1 MFLLNIKIFYKMS
14 KRKETSSDASRLL
27 AKLNA
32 SYIDIHRTYEQLFW
46 TSYMGD
52 HSVDAEFQKA
62 QVAREK
68 FRTNEKLAQ
77 LVKIALESATDEASV
92 KLKQWQWFFSKFQTP
107 AHVKKIFT
115 KIVALEK
122 DIHKKQS
129 DRSEGYIH
137 PKTKKFIV
145 ASRSQIQDIMSTDAD
160 ESMRKA
166 CFDALEKLAVT
177 TTSEF
182 IALVKLRN
190 QYAHELGFEDFYAYK
205 VKTEEDMTKRELF
218 KIFDTI
224 YEKTKYAFSELEK
237 MEKKQPGLRLP
248 WNKGYMLSGDFTKE
262 SDAYFPFE
270 KALERWGTSFSRLG
284 IDFQGGTL
292 QLDLLDRKGKYDNGF
307 CHWPELVQFEKG
319 IRKPG
324 SANFT
329 CNVVYGQVGSSE
341 DGYNTLFHEGGHA
354 AHLLNSEQTEACVN
368 NEYPPASTAWDE
380 TQSMFLDSLLSSVEW
395 TTRYAKDIQGKKYPF
410 SLFQREVRKLHR
422 LNPLSMNGIT
432 SVMAFEKAVYEEKN
446 LTEERLLEIAK
457 TTYKKYSGSTYDSV
471 RLLGIPHIYS
481 WESACSYHG
490 YGLAQLAVSQWR
502 SYFFKKYEFIVD
514 NPKVG
519 NELRKMWSFGSSLTF
534 KECVK
539 KATGKNLTPDAFLES
554 VTAPLPTILTR
565 ARKKIERL
573 KKVPESK
580 VQIFPNV
587 HIKMVHGKKTIAS
600 NKNGFIEMA
609 DTYATWLTT
618 QKITPKN

>member
-1 MFLLNIKIFYKMS
+1 MS
-14 KRKETSSDASRLL
+14 KKKETSSSASKLL
-27 AKLNA
+27 TKLNT
-32 SYIDIHRTYEQLFW
+32 SYRGIHRIYEQLFW
-46 TSYMGD
+46 VSYMGD

-68 FRTNEKLAQ
+68 FRTNEILAEQ
-77 LVKIALESATDEASV
+77 VKVAMQTASEEECV
-92 KLKQWQWFFSKFQTP
+92 KLRQWQWFFSKFQTP
-107 AHVKKIFT
+107 KHVKNIFT

-129 DRSEGYIH
+129 DRIEGYLH
-137 PKTKKFIV
+137 PKTEKFV
-145 ASRSQIQDIMSTDAD
+145 SASRSQMQDIMSTDAD
-160 ESMRKA
+160 ESMRKV
-166 CFDALEKLAVT
+166 CFEALEKLAIT
-177 TTSEF
+177 TISEF
-182 IALVKLRN
+182 IALVALRN
-190 QYAHELGFEDFYAYK
+190 QYAQALGFEDFYAYK

-224 YEKTKYAFSELEK
+224 YEKTKYAFAELEK

-284 IDFQGGTL
+284 IDFQGGSL

-307 CHWPELVQFEKG
+307 CHWPELVGFEKG
-319 IRKPG
+319 MRQPG

-329 CNVVYGQVGSSE
+329 CNVIYGQIGSSE

-380 TQSMFLDSLLSSVEW
+380 TQSMFLDSMLSSIEW
-395 TTRYAKDIQGKKYPF
+395 TTRYAKDIHGKTYPF
-410 SLFQREVRKLHR
+410 SLFQREVRRLHT

-432 SVMAFEKAVYEEKN
+432 SVLMFEKAIYEEKN

-457 TTYKKYSGSTYDSV
+457 VVYKKYSGSTYDSV

-502 SYFFKKYEFIVD
+502 SYFFKKYEYIVD
-514 NPKVG
+514 NLKVG
-519 NELRKMWSFGSSLTF
+519 IELKKMWSYGSSLTF

-539 KATGKNLTPDAFLES
+539 KATGKNLTPEAFLES
-554 VTAPLPTILTR
+554 ITVPLPILLKR
-565 ARKKIERL
+565 AREKIDRL
-573 KKVPESK
+573 KKVPLRE
-580 VQIFPNV
+580 VAILPNV
-587 HIKMVHGKKTIAS
+587 NIKMVHGKKTIAS
-600 NKNGFIEMA
+600 NKNSFTDMS
-609 DTYATWLTT
+609 DTYATWLNT
-618 QKITPKN
+618 QKFIQKK